1 MRRASRAASEPR
13 DAPPRGA
20 RARRGASRKSSRV
33 APRACVAA
41 MLSIVLS
48 AIIPSTSAA
57 RERASARSA
66 EAHSGDRRWM
76 VHLLRDHPEMKCT
89 QIPEKPV
96 IIGGDGGGVG
106 KPLEDFLK
114 ESKAVTFGPTDSRG
128 NSEAERLSGLD
139 DIIVDVMAWAKK
151 TLYEPDDLPMDLQAD
166 VAKHLCDMFSRQ
178 EKWLHPGLTKKGIQ
192 HDEEI
197 GRWGWKDPLA
207 MYLLPFWRDV
217 YGPTV
222 TYVHLVRDPRTLP
235 IGNLHD
241 KERDLQKAYFGQAR
255 WEELTAKFEEEWRH
269 LSTHKSLR
277 DIKKA
282 DVVDVLRATAY
293 WTSVNFEIGAM
304 IKGPLKNHAIV
315 LRAEDLVQPDMDHW
329 RKDANGQVLEKY
341 QAAQK
346 PIQALTTLLQ
356 LPARVS
362 NELASHEHV
371 KHNLKRFTVHRD
383 KFVFPS
389 DSPIVEVQTRI
400 ASKTLELLGYAT
412 DPDVFLP
419 AHPSADAAHRHR
431 VTADGEHMHEE
442 HRYTPDGFEPEPE
455 PEDEN
460 AIDGNTHHTLG
471 QQLKHTHRAR
481 LEREKRRAPDTEQS
495 RALEN
500 QLLEARK
507 KTFLLETTKV
517 GGKSLKDVIDQL

>member
-1 MRRASRAASEPR
+1 M
-13 DAPPRGA
+13 G
-20 RARRGASRKSSRV
+20 
-33 APRACVAA
+33 
-41 MLSIVLS
+41 
-48 AIIPSTSAA
+48 
-57 RERASARSA
+57 
-66 EAHSGDRRWM
+66 W
-76 VHLLRDHPEMKCT
+76 
-89 QIPEKPV
+89 
-96 IIGGDGGGVG
+96 

-151 TLYEPDDLPMDLQAD
+151 TLYEPDDMPMDLQAD
-166 VAKHLCDMFSRQ
+166 VAKHLCDMFARQ

-217 YGPTV
+217 YGPEV
-222 TYVHLVRDPRTLP
+222 TYVHLVRGPENVA

-241 KERDLQKAYFGQAR
+241 KERDLQKAYFGRAR

-269 LSTHKSLR
+269 LSAHKSLR

-282 DVVDVLRATAY
+282 DVIDVLRTTAY

-356 LPARVS
+356 LPRASPTSSRATSTSSVISNDSRCTETNSSFVPIHQSWKCRPASRRRRSNFSATPPTRTSFSRAPVRERRAR
-362 NELASHEHV
+362 
-371 KHNLKRFTVHRD
+371 
-383 KFVFPS
+383 PS
-389 DSPIVEVQTRI
+389 
-400 ASKTLELLGYAT
+400 
-412 DPDVFLP
+412 
-419 AHPSADAAHRHR
+419 RHR
-431 VTADGEHMHEE
+431 RRGTHARGTQIHPRRLRTRTRGRGRERRRRKHPPHARATAQAHVAARGSNARNID
-442 HRYTPDGFEPEPE
+442 RPTPSNRAYFENNSSRRERRHFCSKPQRWE
-455 PEDEN
+455 
-460 AIDGNTHHTLG
+460 GNLSRMSSINCNCNSTPISRRLSPF
-471 QQLKHTHRAR
+471 AR
-481 LEREKRRAPDTEQS
+481 RLR
-495 RALEN
+495 
-500 QLLEARK
+500 
-507 KTFLLETTKV
+507 
-517 GGKSLKDVIDQL
+517 

>member
-1 MRRASRAASEPR
+1 MRRTSPRASEPCDMFYR
-13 DAPPRGA
+13 
-20 RARRGASRKSSRV
+20 
-33 APRACVAA
+33 APRARHGPFRASTCVAARALVVA

-48 AIIPSTSAA
+48 AILPSASAA
-57 RERASARSA
+57 RSRAAA
-66 EAHSGDRRWM
+66 EPAEPQSNQRRWM
-76 VHLLRDHPEMKCT
+76 AHLLRDHPEMKCT

-114 ESKAVTFGPTDSRG
+114 DSKAVTFGPTDSEG
-128 NSEAERLSGLD
+128 NSDAERLSGLD

-151 TLYEPDDLPMDLQAD
+151 TLYEPDDMPMDLQAD
-166 VAKHLCDMFSRQ
+166 IAKHLCDMFARQ

-192 HDEEI
+192 HDEKI

-269 LSTHKSLR
+269 LSQHKSLK
-277 DIKKA
+277 DVEKA
-282 DVVDVLRATAY
+282 DIIDLLRTTAY
-293 WTSVNFEIGAM
+293 WTSVNFEISAM

-329 RKDANGQVLEKY
+329 RKDANGKVLEKY

-346 PIQALTTLLQ
+346 PMQELTTLLQ
-356 LPARVS
+356 LPAQIS
-362 NELASHEHV
+362 NTLGSHEHV
-371 KHNLKRFTVHRD
+371 KRNLKRFTVHRE
-383 KFVFPS
+383 KFVFRP

-400 ASKTLELLGYAT
+400 ASKTLELLGYST
-412 DPDVFLP
+412 DPNVFLSV
-419 AHPSADAAHRHR
+419 HPSTDTDHGHRI
-431 VTADGEHMHEE
+431 TADGDHMHEE
-442 HRYTPDGFEPEPE
+442 HRYTPEGYEPEPE
-455 PEDEN
+455 PEDED
-460 AIDGNTHHTLG
+460 AVDGNTHHMLG
-471 QQLKHTHRAR
+471 QQLKYTDRVQ
-481 LEREKRRAPDTEQS
+481 LEREKNRAPDTEQS
-495 RALEN
+495 RALEK

>member
-1 MRRASRAASEPR
+1 
-13 DAPPRGA
+13 
-20 RARRGASRKSSRV
+20 
-33 APRACVAA
+33 
-41 MLSIVLS
+41 
-48 AIIPSTSAA
+48 
-57 RERASARSA
+57 
-66 EAHSGDRRWM
+66 
-76 VHLLRDHPEMKCT
+76 
-89 QIPEKPV
+89 
-96 IIGGDGGGVG
+96 
-106 KPLEDFLK
+106 
-114 ESKAVTFGPTDSRG
+114 
-128 NSEAERLSGLD
+128 
-139 DIIVDVMAWAKK
+139 
-151 TLYEPDDLPMDLQAD
+151 
-166 VAKHLCDMFSRQ
+166 
-178 EKWLHPGLTKKGIQ
+178 
-192 HDEEI
+192 
-197 GRWGWKDPLA
+197 

-241 KERDLQKAYFGQAR
+241 KERDLQKAYFGRAR

-282 DVVDVLRATAY
+282 DVIDVLRATAY

-304 IKGPLKNHAIV
+304 IKGPLKNHAIA
-315 LRAEDLVQPDMDHW
+315 LRAEDLVQPDLDHW

-455 PEDEN
+455 PEDED
-460 AIDGNTHHTLG
+460 AVEGNTHHTLG

-481 LEREKRRAPDTEQS
+481 LEREKHRPPDTEQS
-495 RALEN
+495 RALEK